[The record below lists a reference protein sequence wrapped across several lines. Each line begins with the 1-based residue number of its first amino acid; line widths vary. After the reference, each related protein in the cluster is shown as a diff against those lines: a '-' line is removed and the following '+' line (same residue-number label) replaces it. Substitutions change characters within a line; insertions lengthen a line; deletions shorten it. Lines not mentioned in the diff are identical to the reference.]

1 MGLERKC
8 ILCLI
13 VYNSKQEMDE
23 HMRSMLH
30 HRELE
35 NLKGRDCDH
44 ECRVC
49 RVTVVG
55 LTAYASHISSQLHK
69 DKVEAQEREDAGKG
83 DTAEHYFD
91 KDLIEL
97 IEKRKERI
105 RKEDASADN
114 SNQGDCRRRS
124 EERQN
129 FPESQSR
136 RHHKGA
142 PPRDWEGNGFQ
153 NNGQRNFPHPSR
165 NQPHHSSG
173 TRGASSCQSGSSGWH
188 PSQGQAS
195 WHQSWQG
202 RNWHHDGRGGFPAW
216 KSGSRGKWS
225 FTGFPPSRDYLQ
237 DRFHWGRHN
246 GKQGSSQDSYMD
258 FTSDSLLF
266 SNAIDF
272 SQAQTQPV
280 SKTDRNNE
288 KSSSN
293 PPKDKTH
300 RWAPYPPAKSQEVG
314 SKNDDSRPT
323 EGKDPSQLPCQ
334 PLPLKNLN
342 MHIHFRPD
350 PSPAGEQ
357 GERSNSVP
365 LVSSHSVREIKNK
378 PHLKAY
384 LRNRS
389 RRMRRRTQSSPVET
403 LPDQMAPSS
412 KPEDKKSLLKA
423 SEDKPKWSAQET
435 NKNSYT
441 CKLRSA
447 KQQDYSLEEML
458 IKAKEALKCSKP
470 ETKTSDQAMETEPFR
485 LERRPSKECKTSTDR
500 TGNRSKMSLL
510 KDISDGDL
518 SDSGRHNTEAH
529 PGNAGLSH
537 PGNSSLSYNETPEVY
552 HQCTSDSE
560 TKVLSPSHLPSL
572 QSVDVSTLSSDC
584 QITGDAAQGA
594 GERHVDSGGEGGEHS
609 TQGEDSR
616 ASDGE
621 LMRGQPAAGSL
632 VTDLSKLGLPASLKR
647 DLTRHITSKSK
658 TGSHEPNLNI
668 ARRIRDISGSR
679 KNDSDKESG
688 LKPTL
693 RQLISSSGSC
703 RNVDWDQVYQQVSRK
718 KQEQGKGMPR
728 FGIEMVAPTQ
738 NEQEGLD
745 VEEASDMPYLEGYQ
759 WESICAA
766 LPTSTRK
773 RSLSESSVV
782 NDRSASVY
790 SLFSD
795 NPAGGSREEGARI
808 PALPSPH
815 GPNGDQCSRPAESE
829 RESLSKKTSSPS
841 LQELPCVKREVE
853 GTEGEAP
860 GGPEG
865 LSEGAA
871 ATAMGPDGSLEGDS
885 SCTSGAEQNDSQG
898 VGKKRRAAAEG
909 HLSGVPSLERKNK
922 RRKIKAKKE
931 RSQVDQLLSISLREE
946 ELNKSVYGVESNL
959 LQARASLQA
968 AYMEVQRLL
977 VLKQQ
982 VTMEMSALRTQRIEI
997 LQGLQES
1004 YDGPRPELMAKFE
1017 ATALPSPFQDTSLH
1031 VTGQPSPAI
1040 LSPFPHLSALPASLC
1055 PPAARALPSSTP
1067 PTRIKQ
1073 DPDALGSQ
1081 AGTPLTA
1088 ASSDLQPRNSS
1099 LYTTALESP
1108 LTSTPVQGTKPSLSV
1123 SPGFAGAVSLAG
1135 LEEGFGQ
1142 VGCDSQESVSLSSEA
1157 RRTNRRETCSP
1168 SQSQSSHSMKVQD
1181 NPITRSSFLGPE
1193 RPSIWAQNQLLS
1205 GQTALEEETK
1215 QGAEVQTESTMAV
1228 PENKAG
1234 KRLKKLKKK
1243 KALRKANDGQENS
1256 DTEQDG
1262 DSSRPVRKSKPRK
1275 ATKGGKVSTSTP
1287 QKGDRPSEGTEPSKA
1302 GLEQGSA
1309 DSDTSLEMIELP
1321 TTQLEVVAID
1331 SSDSG
1336 DEKRGSPSKRDLPTV
1351 STCNHTEDQKLGCDE
1366 VSSTSELVT
1375 SSKSSTNVVKTKST
1389 KGLKNSSEVSSE
1401 PGEEDE
1407 PTEGSFEGHEAAV
1420 NSMQIHNGLL
1430 YTCSGDKTVRVF
1442 DLITRKCVV
1451 VFEGHTTKVNCLLVT
1466 QSAGIPGRLYT
1477 GSSDH
1482 TIRCY
1487 SLKTTECIEQF
1498 CQLDRVL
1505 CLHSRWKILFA
1516 GLANG
1521 SVVSFSLKMNKQ
1533 LDVLE
1538 CHNSRAV
1545 SCLATAQEGA
1555 RRILLVGSYDCT
1567 ISVRDAKSGL
1577 LLRTLEGHTKTVLC
1591 MKVVNDLVFSGS
1603 SDQSVHAHNI
1613 HTGELVRIY
1622 KGHSHAVTVV
1632 NILGK
1637 VMVTAC
1643 LDKMVR
1649 VYELQ
1654 SHDRLQVYGG
1664 HKDMVMCMT
1673 IHKSMIYT
1681 GCYDGS
1687 VQAVRL
1693 NLMQNYRC
1701 WWHGCSLIFG
1711 VADHLKHHLLTD
1723 HTNANFQTLKCRWRN
1738 CDAFFTARN
1747 GSKQDTPKHMQK
1759 HAEEDSKLDP

>member
-1 MGLERKC
+1 
-8 ILCLI
+8 
-13 VYNSKQEMDE
+13 MDE

-69 DKVEAQEREDAGKG
+69 DKAEAQEREDTGKG
-83 DTAEHYFD
+83 NAAEHYFD

-105 RKEDASADN
+105 RKEDASAEN
-114 SNQGDCRRRS
+114 SNQRDCRRRS

-142 PPRDWEGNGFQ
+142 PPRDWEGNGLQ
-153 NNGQRNFPHPSR
+153 NNEQRNFPHPSR

-173 TRGASSCQSGSSGWH
+173 TRGSSSCQSGSSGWH

-225 FTGFPPSRDYLQ
+225 FTGFPPSRDYMQ

-258 FTSDSLLF
+258 FTSDSLSF

-293 PPKDKTH
+293 PPRDKTH

-334 PLPLKNLN
+334 PLPLKNVN

-365 LVSSHSVREIKNK
+365 LVSSHSVRDIKNK

-384 LRNRS
+384 LRNRR
-389 RRMRRRTQSSPVET
+389 RRMRPRTQSSPVET

-423 SEDKPKWSAQET
+423 SEDKPKWSAQDQET
-435 NKNSYT
+435 KKNSYT

-470 ETKTSDQAMETEPFR
+470 ETKTSDQAMEAEPFR
-485 LERRPSKECKTSTDR
+485 LKRRPSKECKTSTDR

-510 KDISDGDL
+510 EDISDGDL

-537 PGNSSLSYNETPEVY
+537 PGNSSLSNNETPDVY
-552 HQCTSDSE
+552 RLCTSDSE

-584 QITGDAAQGA
+584 QTTGDAAQGA
-594 GERHVDSGGEGGEHS
+594 GERQVDSGGEGGEHS
-609 TQGEDSR
+609 TQGEGSR

-647 DLTRHITSKSK
+647 DLTRHITSKNK

-718 KQEQGKGMPR
+718 KQEQGKGMPSFEDHCPMVTDFLCPVHSR

-766 LPTSTRK
+766 LPTSIRK

-815 GPNGDQCSRPAESE
+815 GPNGDQRSRPAESE

-860 GGPEG
+860 G
-865 LSEGAA
+865 
-871 ATAMGPDGSLEGDS
+871 
-885 SCTSGAEQNDSQG
+885 
-898 VGKKRRAAAEG
+898 
-909 HLSGVPSLERKNK
+909 
-922 RRKIKAKKE
+922 
-931 RSQVDQLLSISLREE
+931 
-946 ELNKSVYGVESNL
+946 
-959 LQARASLQA
+959 
-968 AYMEVQRLL
+968 
-977 VLKQQ
+977 
-982 VTMEMSALRTQRIEI
+982 
-997 LQGLQES
+997 
-1004 YDGPRPELMAKFE
+1004 
-1017 ATALPSPFQDTSLH
+1017 
-1031 VTGQPSPAI
+1031 
-1040 LSPFPHLSALPASLC
+1040 
-1055 PPAARALPSSTP
+1055 
-1067 PTRIKQ
+1067 
-1073 DPDALGSQ
+1073 
-1081 AGTPLTA
+1081 
-1088 ASSDLQPRNSS
+1088 
-1099 LYTTALESP
+1099 
-1108 LTSTPVQGTKPSLSV
+1108 
-1123 SPGFAGAVSLAG
+1123 
-1135 LEEGFGQ
+1135 
-1142 VGCDSQESVSLSSEA
+1142 
-1157 RRTNRRETCSP
+1157 
-1168 SQSQSSHSMKVQD
+1168 
-1181 NPITRSSFLGPE
+1181 
-1193 RPSIWAQNQLLS
+1193 
-1205 GQTALEEETK
+1205 
-1215 QGAEVQTESTMAV
+1215 
-1228 PENKAG
+1228 
-1234 KRLKKLKKK
+1234 
-1243 KALRKANDGQENS
+1243 
-1256 DTEQDG
+1256 
-1262 DSSRPVRKSKPRK
+1262 
-1275 ATKGGKVSTSTP
+1275 
-1287 QKGDRPSEGTEPSKA
+1287 
-1302 GLEQGSA
+1302 
-1309 DSDTSLEMIELP
+1309 
-1321 TTQLEVVAID
+1321 
-1331 SSDSG
+1331 
-1336 DEKRGSPSKRDLPTV
+1336 
-1351 STCNHTEDQKLGCDE
+1351 
-1366 VSSTSELVT
+1366 
-1375 SSKSSTNVVKTKST
+1375 
-1389 KGLKNSSEVSSE
+1389 EVSSE

-1442 DLITRKCVV
+1442 DLI
-1451 VFEGHTTKVNCLLVT
+1451 
-1466 QSAGIPGRLYT
+1466 
-1477 GSSDH
+1477 
-1482 TIRCY
+1482 
-1487 SLKTTECIEQF
+1487 TTECIEQF

-1747 GSKQDTPKHMQK
+1747 GSKQVRHGVQK
-1759 HAEEDSKLDP
+1759 EGSREDSQGVEREESQERSRGTRERVAGRGARGSRETARWSRERREQGGQPGGAGRQPGGPEREGSREDSQGEQGDSQVVQREKGAGRTARGSRETARWSRERREQGGQPGGAGRQPGGPEREGSTEDSQGVERE